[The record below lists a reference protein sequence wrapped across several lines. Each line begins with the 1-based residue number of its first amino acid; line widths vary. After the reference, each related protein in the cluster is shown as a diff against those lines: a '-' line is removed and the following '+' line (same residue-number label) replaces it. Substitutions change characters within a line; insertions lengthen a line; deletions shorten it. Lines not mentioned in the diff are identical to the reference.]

1 MLNMIIQAYP
11 DLSAQGERFVVFVG
25 GQRGHVFGTSASSPT
40 VASIFALLN
49 DARLREGLPVLGFLN
64 PLLYKIRAEHP
75 DAFNDITVGN
85 NPGCGTEGFNVRTL
99 EAYLLVVLD

>member
-1 MLNMIIQAYP
+1 MRL
-11 DLSAQGERFVVFVG
+11 
-25 GQRGHVFGTSASSPT
+25 SPT
-40 VASIFALLN
+40 EFPALILHFPCTDRITDFDTFDKYATDVLN
-49 DARLREGLPVLGFLN
+49 LAAARLREGLPVLGFLN